1 MTKSYLGYLIELL
14 KADDWKGQSEA
25 IEIAKGKYS
34 IPKTWEAFKKQ
45 LWR

>member
-14 KADDWKGQSEA
+14 KVSDAKGEA
-25 IEIAKGKYS
+25 IEIAKGKHS